1 MCVNCV
7 CERDR
12 EMIVILNV
20 AFDFVVLTETV
31 YCVTWCILH
40 IRIHGIH
47 MNELQ
52 AVHAEQ

>member
-40 IRIHGIH
+40 RRIHGIH